1 MQYSIEEFGL
11 FQNNKNL
18 QDLIQKNGV
27 KEVLFQPPHIFLR
40 QENDSIVY
48 IKEDGN
54 IIQLTQTTSKTKF
67 ILFHSDSNLLIRCDS
82 ERKLTFNMIRND
94 QMYSTQNKIPIT
106 NVLFTEKDTVFG
118 LHHPKENILFI
129 SSQGSK
135 ILYKIR
141 YNLIINNDVSN
152 ENNTFKVSVDEIE
165 EVQLKSPIVEMKQ
178 LGDLILFLI
187 EKHKDNSTYCIYDM
201 KLELLQYIPYHQ
213 SNKSITLLKH
223 ENDMVIIELTT
234 GKISVMNSTFTLPY
248 PIKFMNKIK
257 IPKSEEYQLMLMK
270 DILVTLTNTKM
281 EYYSLKEEKVIY
293 ETEISIENFNIER
306 CILFENELFYGI
318 YEKDLKKFYIIKPKT
333 NFFMQ
338 STNYKRMIEMVD
350 IKITSELTTIN
361 NMSSELL
368 ENKINNQP
376 DSSSFV
382 LFPRRKELIEKC
394 TKMLL
399 EEKPSFCFDTMSIV
413 KFIEEFIESMKENIQ
428 PQMKEIP
435 HEKYI
440 SFDPIE
446 ISEECYSDLK
456 KERFELFGYCVR
468 KQFISN
474 PRSLLFF
481 IQELRK
487 KNFSTALSKKIISSL
502 FITIHCV
509 DHFENFGEEQ
519 LHVTAMIQFILYG
532 IDNVLKEIE
541 SKQGI
546 FALYS
551 INYERWLRII
561 HIICDNNIFGYDEEW
576 KRKTYEKLLIHL
588 LRNNNEQ
595 YIMEFL
601 ETYKNKIELVENVL
615 TYVILNKMDSIN
627 IEFLMNILKNN

>member
-1 MQYSIEEFGL
+1 
-11 FQNNKNL
+11 
-18 QDLIQKNGV
+18 
-27 KEVLFQPPHIFLR
+27 
-40 QENDSIVY
+40 
-48 IKEDGN
+48 
-54 IIQLTQTTSKTKF
+54 
-67 ILFHSDSNLLIRCDS
+67 
-82 ERKLTFNMIRND
+82 
-94 QMYSTQNKIPIT
+94 
-106 NVLFTEKDTVFG
+106 
-118 LHHPKENILFI
+118 
-129 SSQGSK
+129 
-135 ILYKIR
+135 
-141 YNLIINNDVSN
+141 
-152 ENNTFKVSVDEIE
+152 
-165 EVQLKSPIVEMKQ
+165 
-178 LGDLILFLI
+178 
-187 EKHKDNSTYCIYDM
+187 
-201 KLELLQYIPYHQ
+201 
-213 SNKSITLLKH
+213 
-223 ENDMVIIELTT
+223 
-234 GKISVMNSTFTLPY
+234 
-248 PIKFMNKIK
+248 
-257 IPKSEEYQLMLMK
+257 
-270 DILVTLTNTKM
+270 M

-376 DSSSFV
+376 DSSNFV

-615 TYVILNKMDSIN
+615 TYVLNKMDSIN